1 MSRPSGLGKGLS
13 ALIPAAAP
21 GQSGLIRLRLDQI
34 VPNPRQPRTEFD
46 HVTLEELAASIRA
59 VGLLQPIVVRPART
73 NSTNST
79 SAPPAPDRGMSA
91 DAHRPLAG
99 GDMYEIVAGERRYRA
114 ARLAGLDEI
123 AAVVRHTGDDGML
136 TEALMENLHRANLN
150 PLEEATAYQH
160 LLDDFGITHEVLAAK
175 LGKSRSAISNA
186 LRLLGL
192 PSPVQE
198 RLVGGVLSAGH
209 ARALLSLSNAEQQER
224 AAQRVVAEGLSV
236 RATEDLVRRFL
247 DAEAP
252 ENALVGLARA
262 AKAKKQTPYTH
273 LQERLSDALGTKVE
287 IRGSA
292 RRGRVVIDYAG
303 KDDLE
308 RLLDILS
315 RGTGENLLSE

>member
-21 GQSGLIRLRLDQI
+21 GQSGLVRLRLDQI
-34 VPNPRQPRTEFD
+34 VPNPRQPRNEFD
-46 HVTLEELAASIRA
+46 HVALEELAASIRA

-73 NSTNST
+73 NST
-79 SAPPAPDRGMSA
+79 SAPPAPDRGMRA
-91 DAHRPLAG
+91 DAQRPLAG

-160 LLDDFGITHEVLAAK
+160 LLDDFGITHEVLATK

-247 DAEAP
+247 DAEASQS
-252 ENALVGLARA
+252 ALVGLARA

>member
-1 MSRPSGLGKGLS
+1 MSRPGGLGKGLS

-21 GQSGLIRLRLDQI
+21 GQSGLVHLRLEQI

-46 HVTLEELAASIRA
+46 QTTLEELAASIRA
-59 VGLLQPIVVRPART
+59 VGLLQPIVVRPVRPSDNGALAKT
-73 NSTNST
+73 
-79 SAPPAPDRGMSA
+79 GQ
-91 DAHRPLAG
+91 HPLAG
-99 GDMYEIVAGERRYRA
+99 ADKYEIVAGERRYRA

-150 PLEEATAYQH
+150 PLEEALAFQH
-160 LLDDFGITHEVLAAK
+160 LLDDFGITHEALAAR

-192 PSPVQE
+192 PGPVQE
-198 RLVGGVLSAGH
+198 RLVAGVLSAGH
-209 ARALLSLSNAEQQER
+209 ARALLSLPETEQQER
-224 AAQRVVAEGLSV
+224 IAQRIVADGLSV
-236 RATEDLVRRFL
+236 RDTEELVRRSL
-247 DAEAP
+247 NAAAP
-252 ENALVGLARA
+252 ESALAGLARE
-262 AKAKKQTPYTH
+262 AKARKQTPYAH
-273 LQERLSDALGTKVE
+273 MQQRLGDALGTKVE

-315 RGTGENLLSE
+315 RGTGEDLFSG